1 MARTFL
7 SKGHRVYILD
17 INEPE
22 LDYTV
27 NTHLKQF
34 HPRVASS
41 LCNLRDVDD
50 IRKSVDSAAK
60 FLGGRID
67 LLVNNVCIALV
78 HAFENVTL
86 N

>member
-34 HPRVASS
+34 HPRVSSS

-67 LLVNNVCIALV
+67 LLVNNVCTTHLCTLEALR
-78 HAFENVTL
+78 
-86 N
+86 